1 MNTVYRI
8 TKRSMSNLSE
18 LRNKV
23 PPENVININK
33 LYHQQNS
40 IKECVE
46 KTQLELQYARVELA
60 SLKERFAVIEK
71 TISANTHNTKT
82 VKNHT
87 FTGKQPFVPFGV

>member
-8 TKRSMSNLSE
+8 TTRTMSNLSE

-23 PPENVININK
+23 PPQNVININK
-33 LYHQQNS
+33 IYHQQNA

-46 KTQLELQYARVELA
+46 QTQLELQYARVELA
-60 SLKERFAVIEK
+60 SLKERFAAIEK
-71 TISANTHNTKT
+71 TISSNTQNTRP

-87 FTGKQPFVPFGV
+87 ITGKQPFVPFGV